1 VQVRKASCAI
11 SFIFVVTL
19 VIAAAAPGYSK
30 DKDKDVSGHVVDS
43 GTFAVFKG
51 GQRVATETFSIQ
63 ESPAGKTITASL
75 KLVGDVA
82 TQASELKLSPAGD
95 LVHYNWHEISAQ
107 KAEVTV
113 TPNDQF
119 LIERITTANADKPVE
134 QPFLMPTSSMI
145 LDNNTFVQREVLVWR
160 YLASNC
166 KPENGVGKCSPAP
179 AQFGVIVPQEHIS
192 MSVTI
197 ELVGKEKVKVNNVE
211 RDLLRV
217 NMKDDSGDWAL
228 WLDEQ
233 NQFKVVRIV
242 VPSNSTEVIRE

>member
-1 VQVRKASCAI
+1 MQVKKALSLAI
-11 SFIFVVTL
+11 RFIFVVVL
-19 VIAAAAPGYSK
+19 VTAATAGYSK
-30 DKDKDVSGHVVDS
+30 DKEVPAHVVDS

-63 ESPAGKTITASL
+63 ESATGKTITTNL

-82 TQASELKLSPAGD
+82 AQASELKLSPSGD
-95 LVHYNWHEISAQ
+95 LVRYNWHETGAS

-119 LIERITTANADKPVE
+119 LIERITTANSTEKPVE
-134 QPFLMPTSSMI
+134 QPFLMPTSTMI
-145 LDNNTFVQREVLVWR
+145 LDNNTFVQREVLAWR

-166 KPENGVGKCSPAP
+166 KPENGVGKCSQAA
-179 AQFGVIVPQEHIS
+179 AQFGVIVPQDHLS
-192 MSVTI
+192 MSVTL

-211 RDLLRV
+211 RDLLRL

-233 NQFKVVRIV
+233 NQFKLVRIV